1 MKAIIPAAGFGTRLR
16 PLTFARPK
24 PTLRVAN
31 QPIIVHAVRSLYQA
45 GVTEIAVVV
54 SDLTQQAVEQA
65 VSGIEG
71 VCISYIDQPEML
83 GLGNAVL
90 MAREWVGQDDFC
102 VYLGDNLFENGV
114 GSYIDA
120 FNETGADSVMA
131 LVSVPDPS
139 AFGVAEL
146 DEQGRVVR
154 LVEKP
159 TNPASNLAVA
169 GLYCFRS
176 AFFEHLAA
184 LTLSARG
191 EYEITDAILSLMQR
205 GGHVQGVRVQGWWRD
220 TGQAADLIDANRLLL
235 ERLEDSIL
243 GEVHNSR
250 LTGRVVVELGATVR
264 NSTIMGPVTIAPGAV
279 VENAYL
285 GPFTSVGRG
294 SVIQNAEVECSVIDE
309 YAQVR
314 DVAVRLHGC
323 LIGVRARV
331 VGHGTVPRIHRLI
344 LSDAS
349 TVELGC

>member
-16 PLTFARPK
+16 PLTFTRPK

-31 QPIIVHAVRSLYQA
+31 QSIIVHAIRSLTEA
-45 GVTEIAVVV
+45 GITEIGIVV
-54 SDLTQQAVEQA
+54 SDLTLQAVEQA

-71 VCISYIDQPEML
+71 VHITFIDQPEML

-90 MAREWVGQDDFC
+90 MGREFVGQDDFC

-114 GSYIDA
+114 SSYVNT
-120 FNETGADSVMA
+120 FNASGADGVMA
-131 LVSVPDPS
+131 LVEVPDPS

-146 DEQGRVVR
+146 NEAGRVMR

-159 TNPASNLAVA
+159 KVPASNLAVA
-169 GLYCFRS
+169 GLYCFRP
-176 AFFEHLAA
+176 AFFDHLAA
-184 LTLSARG
+184 LKLSPRG
-191 EYEITDAILSLMQR
+191 EYEITDAIVSLMDQ
-205 GGHVQGVRVQGWWRD
+205 GGHVQGVKVEGWWRD

-235 ERLEDSIL
+235 ERLEDSVL

-250 LTGRVVVELGATVR
+250 LTGRVVIELGAVVR
-264 NSTIMGPVTIAPGAV
+264 NSTIMGPVTIASGAV
-279 VENAYL
+279 IENAYI
-285 GPFTSVGRG
+285 GSFTSVGKG

-309 YAQVR
+309 QALIR

-331 VGHGTVPRIHRLI
+331 VGHGTVPRVHRLI

-349 TVELGC
+349 AVELGC